1 MGRGW
6 NWENWDRQEKL
17 PVGIAAL
24 IAFLVGWAGAILCMA
39 QVWYVG
45 PIAKEVG
52 DNGADVSCHL
62 LFTQFSLPSVSLEN
76 RRVKHFR
83 DKGICMILPADLYP

>member
-1 MGRGW
+1 MRRGW
-6 NWENWDRQEKL
+6 NWENWDCQERL

-45 PIAKEVG
+45 PIAREVG
-52 DNGADVSCHL
+52 DYGADVSCY
-62 LFTQFSLPSVSLEN
+62 F
-76 RRVKHFR
+76 
-83 DKGICMILPADLYP
+83 

>member
-45 PIAKEVG
+45 PIAKQVG
-52 DNGADVSCHL
+52 NHGADVS
-62 LFTQFSLPSVSLEN
+62 LPPFAIPSG
-76 RRVKHFR
+76 RI
-83 DKGICMILPADLYP
+83 DKVDFAVIYMYFG